1 MALCVLPRTR
11 AVRALVCCALMLIAI
26 AFARPSVAGDDPRAV
41 AGDRYARG
49 IELANQGRFQAALDQ
64 FEAAYALSPHFAVLY
79 NIGQAR
85 IALGQPHEAIEALS
99 RYLRDGA
106 AEVPP
111 GRREQVQAQLT
122 HLSAMTAAEE
132 QPAAP
137 PAVAPA
143 PVLPGPPAPHAAL
156 VPDRAPPPPPAAPRA
171 TGLRRAAYALAAAGL
186 LSATAALGV
195 YVWYRGEY
203 DEWRTTNAILTG
215 QTVRPSDYHQRIVA
229 NNQRA
234 ATLVRANHAIV
245 GLSIAG
251 GVLFAAGLSLFLV
264 DRAQSRRGGGEISL
278 AWDGRSSAA
287 VTWSRSW

>member
-11 AVRALVCCALMLIAI
+11 AVRAVVCCALMLIAI

-49 IELANQGRFQAALDQ
+49 IELANQGRFQAALDE

-85 IALGQPHEAIEALS
+85 IALGQPREAREALS
-99 RYLRDGA
+99 RYLREGA

-111 GRREQVQAQLT
+111 ARRQQVQEQIARLT
-122 HLSAMTAAEE
+122 AMTAG
-132 QPAAP
+132 QDQTSTPAPMAPATPAPLPALVPGRAP
-137 PAVAPA
+137 PAR
-143 PVLPGPPAPHAAL
+143 PG
-156 VPDRAPPPPPAAPRA
+156 APRA
-171 TGLRRAAYALAAAGL
+171 TRLRRAAYALAAAGL

-195 YVWYRGEY
+195 YAWYRGEY
-203 DEWRTTNAILTG
+203 DEWRTTNAILSG
-215 QTVRPSDYHQRIVA
+215 QSVRPSDYHQRIVA

-234 ATLVRANHAIV
+234 ATLARASHAIL

-251 GVLFAAGLSLFLV
+251 GVLLAAGVSLFV
-264 DRAQSRRGGGEISL
+264 ADGVRGRRSGEISL